1 MKKQKHLIR
10 SAAGFASVTAT
21 SLFVS
26 GFGCPQV
33 GSSATVPAT
42 VIVGQQEK
50 ALSPLTDTGSKPIPE
65 NSTPMI
71 SGDAIA
77 QLKFSGSAEQGSS
90 SVVAVSGQP
99 FQQAVRFTAN
109 VKASNI
115 WDIQA
120 TANCDGPLKKGD
132 VLLAAFYIRCIEGQ
146 KETGEART
154 AFVFEQQGDPWTK
167 YAEQEASAGK
177 EWKRI
182 FIPIEMKQEPPA
194 SGTHICLRMGYGK
207 QTFEIADF
215 RFLNFGSSVK
225 MTDLPR
231 TRAGYQGMEENAPW
245 RKEAEARI
253 EKIRKGDVTVVV
265 KNAAG
270 KTVPNANLSLQMQRH
285 AFGFG
290 SAVSEAM
297 ISSQSPDGE
306 KYRDWVTKYCSKVVI
321 ENDLKWPNYE
331 GNPEAAK
338 RVVKWLN
345 DHDIPVR
352 GHNLVWPSYRNSP
365 KDIQSISGDKAQLA
379 KRVDDHINQEVTDF
393 KGQLV
398 EWDVVNEPF
407 DNHDIQDILGEDAL
421 VHWFKLTKSL
431 DPKPRL
437 TLNDYPPLDGSAT
450 ENAHLNHFYNT
461 LSMLKAKGA
470 PLEGIG
476 FQGHF
481 GGTMIAPKN
490 VLAGLDRFSKFGLP
504 ISITEFDM
512 NTTDDAIQS
521 AYMRDFMTAAFSH
534 PSVDTIIMWGFWEGA
549 HWLPDAAIYRRD
561 WTIRPHGQVYQ
572 NLISKTWWTNA
583 TGLTDDKGSYKT
595 RGFYG
600 DYQITVTP
608 PTGSAKTVPAKITKG
623 ANNVIVV
630 TL

>member
-1 MKKQKHLIR
+1 
-10 SAAGFASVTAT
+10 
-21 SLFVS
+21 
-26 GFGCPQV
+26 
-33 GSSATVPAT
+33 
-42 VIVGQQEK
+42 
-50 ALSPLTDTGSKPIPE
+50 
-65 NSTPMI
+65 MI
-71 SGDAIA
+71 SGDATA
-77 QLKFSGSAEQGSS
+77 KLTFNGNATQGSS
-90 SVVAVSGQP
+90 SVVAVTGQP
-99 FQQAVRFTAN
+99 FQKALRLMAN
-109 VKASNI
+109 VRSVNI
-115 WDIQA
+115 WDLQA
-120 TANCDGPLKKGD
+120 TANCDGPLKQGD
-132 VLLAAFYIRCIEGQ
+132 VLLATFYIRAIQGQ
-146 KETGEART
+146 AETGEART
-154 AFVFEQQGDPWTK
+154 SFVFEQQGEPWTK
-167 YAEQEASAGK
+167 YADQEVSAGK

-182 FIPIEMKQEPPA
+182 FIPIEMRQAAPPT
-194 SGTHICLRMGYGK
+194 GTHVCLRLGYGK

-215 RFLNFGSSVK
+215 QFLNFGSSVK
-225 MTDLPR
+225 MEDLPR
-231 TRAGYQGMEENAPW
+231 TRATYQGMEENAPW

-253 EKIRKGDVTVVV
+253 EKIRKGDIAVVV
-265 KNAAG
+265 KDASG
-270 KTVPNANLSLQMQRH
+270 KTVPNANVSLQMRRH

-297 ISSQSPDGE
+297 ISSQTPDGE

-321 ENDLKWPNYE
+321 ENDLKWPNFE
-331 GNPEAAK
+331 ENPERAK

-365 KDIQSISGDKAQLA
+365 KDLPSLAGDKAKLA
-379 KRVDDHINQEVTDF
+379 KRINDHIVQETTAF

-407 DNHDIQDILGEDAL
+407 DNHDVQDVLGDDVL
-421 VHWFKLTKSL
+421 VQWFKLVKSI

-450 ENAHLNHFYNT
+450 ENAHLNHFYKT
-461 LSMLKAKGA
+461 LSTLKAKGA

-490 VLAGLDRFSKFGLP
+490 VLSGLDRFGKLGLP

-512 NTTDDAIQS
+512 NTTDAGIQS

-549 HWLPDAAIYRRD
+549 HWLPDAALFRKD
-561 WTIRPHGQVYQ
+561 WTLRPHGQVYQ
-572 NLISKTWWTNA
+572 DLITKTWWTNA
-583 TGLTDDKGSYKT
+583 SGITDNKGSYKT

-600 DYQITVTP
+600 DYQVTVTSP
-608 PTGSAKTVPAKITKG
+608 KGGSKTVPAKLTKG